1 MATLKDIAKQCGVSI
16 GSVSRV
22 LNNDKSLN
30 ISDKVRQQILSTAK
44 KLNYKLPK
52 KRNKYRQP
60 FQTTIGI
67 IHWYNQTREIDD
79 PYYEEI
85 RMGIQSLA
93 HMSNVRTILKYKVD
107 EEYELEGFE
116 NIDGLICIGKFSQS
130 EIKQFHE
137 ISKKIVFVDFSPDE
151 NEYDSIVIDFE
162 KAVKELLQLFVD
174 RGFQKIGYIG
184 GREFVDKNVA
194 LGERR
199 EMVFKEFLTK
209 NRLINEKYILIGTFS
224 NKSGYQ
230 LMKEALEYDDYASL
244 YFCANDSIAMGALR
258 AIYEKGLRVPED
270 IKIVGFNDNKSS
282 AYLSPP
288 LSTIHVPTTFMGEQA
303 LLSVLEQIEGRTMH
317 LKKIIP
323 TRLVIRESFK

>member
-1 MATLKDIAKQCGVSI
+1 MATLNDIAKKCNVSI

-30 ISDKVRQQILSTAK
+30 ISDKVKQKILDTAK
-44 KLNYKLPK
+44 ELNYKLPK
-52 KRNKYRQP
+52 RRNKYRQP

-67 IHWYNQTREIDD
+67 IHWYNQTQEIDD

-93 HMSNVRTILKYKVD
+93 LNSNVRTILKYKVGD
-107 EEYELEGFE
+107 GYELDDFE
-116 NIDGLICIGKFSQS
+116 NIDGLICIGKFSDK
-130 EIKQFHE
+130 EIQQFSK

-151 NEYDSIVIDFE
+151 NKFDSIVIDFV
-162 KAVKELLQLFVD
+162 KAVEDLLQLFID
-174 RGFQKIGYIG
+174 KGFKKIGYIG
-184 GREFVDKNVA
+184 GREFVDKNIA

-199 EMVFKEFLTK
+199 EMEFKDFLTK
-209 NRLINEKYILIGTFS
+209 NNMINENYILIGTFS

-230 LMKEALEYDDYASL
+230 LMKTALEDDDYAEL

-270 IKIVGFNDNKSS
+270 IKIVGFNDNKAS

-303 LLSVLEQIEGRTMH
+303 LLSVIEQIEGRTMH
-317 LKKIIP
+317 LKKVIP
-323 TRLVIRESFK
+323 TKLVIRESFK